1 MKNLGFTLAE
11 ALITLGII
19 GVVAAMT
26 VPVLISNTNGAKYR
40 SQLKKNILNIKSS
53 RFNGAGSL

>member
-40 SQLKKNILNIKSS
+40 SQLKKHTQH
-53 RFNGAGSL
+53 